1 MTLPLTTLAAALASY
16 RLDTHNR
23 PLRMVLGQPG
33 ATDVNALLPHY
44 ASASESVC
52 GGLEL
57 QILCLSES
65 ATLELKRFIGL
76 PCELQIVT
84 DRGHLRRLCGIVT
97 AAASGHSDGGIASYK
112 LTVRDALSV
121 LDAARTTRVF
131 RDKNELEIIELVLK
145 EWQRN
150 NPVIAST
157 FDFEI
162 ASGLLNRKLPK
173 RALTMQ
179 LNESDA
185 GFVRRLMQRRGIAW
199 FVRPGRIDRQ
209 NQAGGDAAGVGHTL
223 VLFDD
228 DQALACNAAGTIRFH
243 RDGATEE
250 RDAITLW
257 SAERTLVP
265 GHTSLH
271 SWDYLNPANGGATT
285 SSPLRVNQGKTG
297 NALAASLEHYQV
309 TAPHLGDNR
318 PDLLA
323 ISDALVAHQ
332 EFLSKCFHG
341 EGAVRDLAVGEWF
354 GLTGHPEIDK
364 HQPEQREF
372 FVTAQ
377 RIDAT
382 NNLPADINAQV
393 ERLFARSGW
402 DTVRLGDTDQPL
414 RYRSRFT
421 CVRRGVRIVPPPPVI
436 PQPQLQSA
444 IVVGPK
450 DEAVWCD
457 HLGRVRIRFPATR
470 AQDHA
475 HADGAGASG
484 SDRDSAWVRV
494 SSGWAGNGAGNQCGA
509 RLLPPVGA
517 EVLVAFAAGDPD
529 KPVIIAQ
536 VYNGAAPPPSFRRED
551 GLPANRHQSGL
562 RSREIRGQ
570 RGNQLRLDD
579 TAGQISA
586 QLASDHAASELN
598 LGYLTEPRQEGSARP
613 RGEGA
618 ELRTEDAIA
627 LHAARGILL
636 SAWKLLGGAGNKG
649 AQLARDDYLGLLRDC
664 GDLCASLGNYAAEHN
679 GLAIDTAEQEAL
691 LARFTTWEDG
701 SNTRPEAAQPGEPV
715 IAVTSPAGIGFASSK
730 AVVSYAGT
738 NVDTA
743 AQQHMQLTAGQRFSV
758 NAGKG
763 LSLFAHHGGLHAIA
777 HNGKLLMQSQHDDTT
792 IESAQN
798 MQLTASEGTVT
809 VTGKVILLVA
819 ADGSF
824 LKLGD
829 GPPVLGSKA
838 PLRFH
843 APDYT
848 FDGPESMAAQFPTF
862 GAGGADQKL
871 ELRYPRGVA
880 DDDGAEPLGAL
891 VKDMKM
897 HVALSDGTS
906 LESVSD
912 AQGKSELLARDA
924 MHMAEIVLSRG
935 GKDQ

>member
-1 MTLPLTTLAAALASY
+1 MTLLPTTLAAALVNY

-23 PLRMVLGQPG
+23 PLRMVLGQAG
-33 ATDVNALLPHY
+33 SADSNALLPHH

-57 QILCLSES
+57 QILCLSEN

-84 DRGHLRRLCGIVT
+84 DRGNLRRLCGIVT

-121 LDAARTTRVF
+121 MDATRTTRVF
-131 RDKNELEIIELVLK
+131 RDKSELEIIELVLK

-157 FDFEI
+157 FDFDI
-162 ASGLLNRKLPK
+162 HSGLLNRNLPK

-185 GFVRRLMQRRGIAW
+185 SFVRRLMQRCGIAW
-199 FVRPGRIDRQ
+199 FFRPGRTDRQ
-209 NQAGGDAAGVGHTL
+209 SQAGGDVAGIGHSL

-228 DQALACNAAGTIRFH
+228 DRELAHNAAGTIRFH

-271 SWDYLNPANGGATT
+271 SWDYLNPGKGGSTT

-297 NALAASLEHYQV
+297 NALAANLEQYQV

-318 PDLLA
+318 LDLLA
-323 ISDALVAHQ
+323 ISDALVAHH
-332 EFLSKCFHG
+332 EFVAKCFHG

-354 GLTGHPEIDK
+354 VLTGHPEIDK

-372 FVTAQ
+372 VVTAQ
-377 RIDAT
+377 RIDTT
-382 NNLPADINAQV
+382 NNLPADVSAKV

-402 DTVRLGDTDQPL
+402 DIVRLDDTAQAL
-414 RYRSRFT
+414 RYRSSFS
-421 CVRRGVRIVPPPPVI
+421 CVRRGIRIVPPPPVI

-457 HLGRVRIRFPATR
+457 HLGRVKIRFPATR
-470 AQDHA
+470 AQE

-494 SSGWAGNGAGNQCGA
+494 ASGWAGNQCGA

-517 EVLVAFAAGDPD
+517 EVLVAFAGGDPD

-536 VYNGAAPPPSFRRED
+536 VYNGAAPPPAFRRED
-551 GLPANRHQSGL
+551 GLPVNRFQSGL
-562 RSREIRGQ
+562 RSREIHGQ

-586 QLASDHAASELN
+586 QMASDHGASELN
-598 LGYLTEPRQEGSARP
+598 LGYLTEPRQEGSARA

-618 ELRTEDAIA
+618 ELRTEEAIA

-636 SAWKLLGGAGNKG
+636 SAWKLLGGGNKG

-664 GDLCASLGNYAAEHN
+664 GELCASLGNYAAQHN

-691 LARFTTWEDG
+691 LARFTGWEDG
-701 SNTRPEAAQPGEPV
+701 SNTKPEAASPGEPV

-730 AVVSYAGT
+730 AVVTYAGT

-777 HNGKLLMQSQHDDTT
+777 HNGKLLMQSQHDDTA

-798 MQLTASEGTVT
+798 MQLTATEGTVT

-848 FDGPESMAAQFPTF
+848 LDGPESMAAQFPDF

-871 ELRYPRGVA
+871 QLRYPRGVA

-906 LESVSD
+906 LEGVSD
-912 AQGKSELLARDA
+912 AQGKSELMARDA